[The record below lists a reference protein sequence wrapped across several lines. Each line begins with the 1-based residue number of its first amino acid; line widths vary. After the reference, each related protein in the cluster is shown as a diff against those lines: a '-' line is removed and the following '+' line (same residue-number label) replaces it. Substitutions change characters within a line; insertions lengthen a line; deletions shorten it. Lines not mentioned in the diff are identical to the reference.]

1 MWILLLVTV
10 LESGST
16 YTHEIGS
23 FKYEK
28 QCEAARSA
36 LLESATKFGDS
47 AGRKSYV
54 CVSK

>member
-10 LESGST
+10 SESGST

>member
-10 LESGST
+10 LASGST
-16 YTHEIGS
+16 YTHEVGS

-28 QCEAARSA
+28 HCEAARTA

-47 AGRKSYV
+47 DGRRSYV
-54 CVSK
+54 CVQR